1 MVEAT
6 GQQILDMLEFGS
18 RSLPAENGS
27 FMQVSGISFE
37 IDTTMPSSAVEDEQG
52 MFVEI
57 AGEYRVKN
65 VKVNGEDIN
74 LGKTYTLAS
83 NDYILKKLGEGA
95 TMFSDCNMVLDSI
108 MLDNQALITY
118 ITQHLNGVIGDE
130 YADPYGDGRIT
141 ILE

>member
-1 MVEAT
+1 
-6 GQQILDMLEFGS
+6 
-18 RSLPAENGS
+18 
-27 FMQVSGISFE
+27 
-37 IDTTMPSSAVEDEQG
+37 

-65 VKVNGEDIN
+65 VKVNGEDIDLN
-74 LGKTYTLAS
+74 KTYTLAS
-83 NDYILKKLGEGA
+83 NDYLLKNMGGGA
-95 TMFSDCNMVLDSI
+95 TMFTDCNMVLDSI

-118 ITQHLNGVIGDE
+118 ITDHLNGVIGDE